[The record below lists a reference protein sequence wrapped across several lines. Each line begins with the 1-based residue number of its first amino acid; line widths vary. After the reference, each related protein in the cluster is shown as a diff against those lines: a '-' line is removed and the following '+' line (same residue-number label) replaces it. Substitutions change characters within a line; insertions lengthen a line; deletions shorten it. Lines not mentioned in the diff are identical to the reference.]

1 MVNDIVFRKFNK
13 ETDESIV
20 ADIWFEG
27 PKGTYAERMLSFGGY
42 WDYAARAYEQRLKKE
57 NGECQIVN
65 VAGLIDDKLEGVM
78 IVGIANNEAKIYAL
92 FVNPDTEYRGIGGD
106 FKETLLNN
114 PQKLGITLP
123 FSKVT
128 ANIFKDNKKSIN
140 MFTSRNRGVDNQF
153 CLEDIMDDGN
163 LLVFSC
169 DRKNCAL
176 ETKNEI
182 LQEYF

>member
-42 WDYAARAYEQRLKKE
+42 WDYAASA
-57 NGECQIVN
+57 QIVN

-163 LLVFSC
+163 LLIFSC

-176 ETKNEI
+176 KTKNEI
-182 LQEYF
+182 SQEYL